1 MDRTNANDFRSNLK
15 EWMEAARS
23 EPVKITRKSG
33 ESFVLLNADTFEK
46 MSLDLARL
54 QGLTASLVDAAQGR
68 PKGASA
74 EATDALFERAKK
86 KALATKRG
94 KSKKAVG

>member
-15 EWMEAARS
+15 EWMETARS

-33 ESFVLLNADTFEK
+33 EAFVLLNADIFEK
-46 MSLDLARL
+46 MQLDLARL
-54 QGLTASLVDAAQGR
+54 QGLTASLMDVTQRRVNDATELST
-68 PKGASA
+68 KSV
-74 EATDALFERAKK
+74 FSRAKDR
-86 KALATKRG
+86 ALKTK

>member
-33 ESFVLLNADTFEK
+33 EAFVLLNADIFEK
-46 MSLDLARL
+46 MQLDLARL
-54 QGLTASLVDAAQGR
+54 QGLSKSLVDVAQGR
-68 PKGASA
+68 VSR
-74 EATDALFERAKK
+74 ATDKSTKDIFARAKS
-86 KALATKRG
+86 KALASK